1 MGQARGTHHTDEGWN
16 ACAWRCIPTSRG
28 TFAGT
33 TLKFEVTRGLRSL
46 VVANVS
52 AIGCIGKII
61 VATRGEAGPGEV
73 LVQIRGGSEAFIA
86 WSQDPLPKGTT
97 VLVIDERGNRALD
110 VSAWTD
116 PLGPD
121 QVSP

>member
-1 MGQARGTHHTDEGWN
+1 M
-16 ACAWRCIPTSRG
+16 
-28 TFAGT
+28 
-33 TLKFEVTRGLRSL
+33 
-46 VVANVS
+46 VANVS
-52 AIGCIGKII
+52 AIGCIGRII

-97 VLVIDERGNRALD
+97 VLVIEERGNRAVD

-116 PLGPD
+116 PLAPD
-121 QVSP
+121 QGSP

>member
-1 MGQARGTHHTDEGWN
+1 M
-16 ACAWRCIPTSRG
+16 
-28 TFAGT
+28 
-33 TLKFEVTRGLRSL
+33 
-46 VVANVS
+46 VANSS
-52 AIGCIGKII
+52 AIGCIGRII

-86 WSQDPLPKGTT
+86 WSPEPLPKGTT
-97 VLVIDERGNRALD
+97 VLVIDERGNRAVD

-116 PLGPD
+116 PIGPPAAD

>member
-1 MGQARGTHHTDEGWN
+1 M
-16 ACAWRCIPTSRG
+16 
-28 TFAGT
+28 
-33 TLKFEVTRGLRSL
+33 
-46 VVANVS
+46 VANSS
-52 AIGCIGKII
+52 AIGCIGRII

-86 WSQDPLPKGTT
+86 WSPEPLPKGTT
-97 VLVIDERGNRALD
+97 VLVIDERGNRAVD

-116 PLGPD
+116 PIGPPAPD

>member
-1 MGQARGTHHTDEGWN
+1 L
-16 ACAWRCIPTSRG
+16 S
-28 TFAGT
+28 
-33 TLKFEVTRGLRSL
+33 GLRSL

-86 WSQDPLPKGTT
+86 WSPEPLPKGTT
-97 VLVIDERGNRALD
+97 VLVIDERGNRAVD

-116 PLGPD
+116 PLARD
-121 QVSP
+121 QASP